1 MYACPLDWCPQF
13 NMMKK
18 ANGRSVLLTDAQQK
32 WMVVQRMLSAA
43 SPRRKSKPPTNVV
56 RRWIYDAVISE
67 FFDNFMIVVILANVV
82 SMCMTHEGESAAW
95 VFALSMSNVVFT
107 GIFVIEML
115 LKWIALGLPAYFKV
129 IILANVTF
137 CIAFHSAYR

>member
-1 MYACPLDWCPQF
+1 
-13 NMMKK
+13 MMKK
-18 ANGRSVLLTDAQQK
+18 VNGRSVLLTDAQQK

-67 FFDNFMIVVILANVV
+67 VFDNFMIVVILANVV

-95 VFALSMSNVVFT
+95 IFALSMSNVVFT
-107 GIFVIEML
+107 GIFVVEML

-129 IILANVTF
+129 IILANVIF
-137 CIAFHSAYR
+137 CIAFDSAYR